1 MSKEKENNDVNI
13 EKNNSEKLL
22 YEENEKSKEQIK
34 NLTREIEKIKNNY
47 EEEKKDLTLQISQL
61 KKENEELSKENEQFS
76 KQNNNINKEIINQ
89 DDNQLI
95 KLLKNFNN
103 NILDMK
109 FDIKN
114 FEMKNKEIFKIN
126 YINLSAEEIKKKSK
140 NWIEEINQFHENQI
154 YNLTN
159 NYEKT
164 IQQLKEKIEDLEFSL
179 EKNIFNLNEETIKN
193 TELNEKII
201 GIEKRIEEYE
211 SILDSKDKIITFQK
225 DNIELLNKKINEI
238 QSLNNEL
245 EDNVNKSYLQSKM
258 KEDEV
263 DTLVMI
269 IDGILGRRRDK
280 YEHNLNRL
288 SAETKQQIEEIVS
301 EYEIFDDDE

>member
-1 MSKEKENNDVNI
+1 MNLTKEIENL
-13 EKNNSEKLL
+13 KNKN
-22 YEENEKSKEQIK
+22 EEVQK
-34 NLTREIEKIKNNY
+34 NLSLK
-47 EEEKKDLTLQISQL
+47 ISQL
-61 KKENEELSKENEQFS
+61 EKENEELSKENEQLS
-76 KQNNNINKEIINQ
+76 KQNNNLNKEQINEN
-89 DDNQLI
+89 DNPLI

-103 NILDMK
+103 SILDMK

-114 FEMKNKEIFKIN
+114 FEMKNKEIFKVN

>member
-1 MSKEKENNDVNI
+1 MSQKNENI
-13 EKNNSEKLL
+13 EKKNEKSLK
-22 YEENEKSKEQIK
+22 EEFEKSKEQILNLTKEIENLKNKNEEVQK
-34 NLTREIEKIKNNY
+34 NLSLK
-47 EEEKKDLTLQISQL
+47 ISQL
-61 KKENEELSKENEQFS
+61 EKENEELSKANEQLS
-76 KQNNNINKEIINQ
+76 KQNNNLNKEQINEN
-89 DDNQLI
+89 DNPLI

-103 NILDMK
+103 SILDMK

-114 FEMKNKEIFKIN
+114 FEMKNKEIFKVN

>member
-47 EEEKKDLTLQISQL
+47 EEEKKELTLQISQL

-95 KLLKNFNN
+95 KLLKNFTN

-140 NWIEEINQFHENQI
+140 NWIEEINQFHEDQI

-159 NYEKT
+159 NYEKI
-164 IQQLKEKIEDLEFSL
+164 IQQLKEEIENLQFSL
-179 EKNIFNLNEETIKN
+179 EKNSLSLNEEIIKN
-193 TELNEKII
+193 NELTENIT
-201 GIEKRIEEYE
+201 GIEKRIDEYE
-211 SILDSKDKIITFQK
+211 SILESKDKIISSQK
-225 DNIELLNKKINEI
+225 ENIRLLNEKINEI
-238 QSLNNEL
+238 QSLKNEL
-245 EDNVNKSYLQSKM
+245 EDNVNKSYLQAKM

-269 IDGILGRRRDK
+269 LDGILGRRKDK

-288 SAETKQQIEEIVS
+288 GNETKQQIEEIVS

>member
-1 MSKEKENNDVNI
+1 MSQKIENI
-13 EKNNSEKLL
+13 EKKNEKSLK
-22 YEENEKSKEQIK
+22 EEFEKSKEQILNLTKEIENLKNKNEEVQK
-34 NLTREIEKIKNNY
+34 NLNLK
-47 EEEKKDLTLQISQL
+47 ISQL
-61 KKENEELSKENEQFS
+61 EKENEELSKENEQLS
-76 KQNNNINKEIINQ
+76 KQNNNLNKEQIKEN
-89 DDNQLI
+89 DNPLI

-103 NILDMK
+103 SILDMK

-114 FEMKNKEIFKIN
+114 FEMKNKEIFKVN

-245 EDNVNKSYLQSKM
+245 EDNVNKSYLQAKM

>member
-1 MSKEKENNDVNI
+1 
-13 EKNNSEKLL
+13 
-22 YEENEKSKEQIK
+22 
-34 NLTREIEKIKNNY
+34 
-47 EEEKKDLTLQISQL
+47 
-61 KKENEELSKENEQFS
+61 
-76 KQNNNINKEIINQ
+76 
-89 DDNQLI
+89 
-95 KLLKNFNN
+95 
-103 NILDMK
+103 MK

-114 FEMKNKEIFKIN
+114 FEMKNKEIFKVN

>member
-1 MSKEKENNDVNI
+1 MSQKNENI
-13 EKNNSEKLL
+13 EKKNEKSLK
-22 YEENEKSKEQIK
+22 EEFDKSKEQILNLTKEIENLKNKNEEVQK
-34 NLTREIEKIKNNY
+34 NLSLK
-47 EEEKKDLTLQISQL
+47 ISQL
-61 KKENEELSKENEQFS
+61 EKENEELSKENEQLS
-76 KQNNNINKEIINQ
+76 KQNNNLNKEQINEN
-89 DDNQLI
+89 DNPLI

-103 NILDMK
+103 SILDMK

-114 FEMKNKEIFKIN
+114 FEMKNKEIFKVN

-179 EKNIFNLNEETIKN
+179 EK
-193 TELNEKII
+193 
-201 GIEKRIEEYE
+201 KRIEEYE

-245 EDNVNKSYLQSKM
+245 EDNVNKSYLQAKM

>member
-1 MSKEKENNDVNI
+1 MSQKIENI
-13 EKNNSEKLL
+13 EKKNEKSLK
-22 YEENEKSKEQIK
+22 EEFDKSKEQILNLTKEIENLKNKNEEVQK
-34 NLTREIEKIKNNY
+34 NLSLK
-47 EEEKKDLTLQISQL
+47 ISQL
-61 KKENEELSKENEQFS
+61 EKENEELSKENEQLS
-76 KQNNNINKEIINQ
+76 KQNNNLNKEQIKEN
-89 DDNQLI
+89 DNPLI

-103 NILDMK
+103 SILDMK

-114 FEMKNKEIFKIN
+114 FEMKNKEIFKVN

-245 EDNVNKSYLQSKM
+245 EDNVNKSYLQAKM

>member
-1 MSKEKENNDVNI
+1 MSQKNENI
-13 EKNNSEKLL
+13 EKKNEKSLK
-22 YEENEKSKEQIK
+22 EEFDKSKEQILNLTKEIENLKNKNEEVQK
-34 NLTREIEKIKNNY
+34 NLNLK
-47 EEEKKDLTLQISQL
+47 ISQL
-61 KKENEELSKENEQFS
+61 EKENEELSKENEQLS
-76 KQNNNINKEIINQ
+76 KQNNNLNKEQINEN
-89 DDNQLI
+89 DNPLI

-103 NILDMK
+103 SILDMK

-114 FEMKNKEIFKIN
+114 FEMKNKEIFKVN

-245 EDNVNKSYLQSKM
+245 EDNVNKSYLQAKM

>member
-140 NWIEEINQFHENQI
+140 NWIEEINQFHEDQI

-159 NYEKT
+159 NYEKI
-164 IQQLKEKIEDLEFSL
+164 IQQLKEEIENLQFSL
-179 EKNIFNLNEETIKN
+179 EKNSLSLNEQIIKN
-193 TELNEKII
+193 NELTENLT
-201 GIEKRIEEYE
+201 GIEKRIDEYE
-211 SILDSKDKIITFQK
+211 SILESKDKIISSQK
-225 DNIELLNKKINEI
+225 ENIQLLNKKINEI
-238 QSLNNEL
+238 QSLKNEL
-245 EDNVNKSYLQSKM
+245 EDNVNKSYLQAKM

-269 IDGILGRRRDK
+269 LDGILGRRKDK

-288 SAETKQQIEEIVS
+288 GNETKQQIEEIVS
-301 EYEIFDDDE
+301 EYEIFDEE

>member
-1 MSKEKENNDVNI
+1 MSQKIENI
-13 EKNNSEKLL
+13 EKKNEKSLK
-22 YEENEKSKEQIK
+22 EEFEKSKEQILNLTKEIENLKNKNEEVQK
-34 NLTREIEKIKNNY
+34 NLSLK
-47 EEEKKDLTLQISQL
+47 ISQL
-61 KKENEELSKENEQFS
+61 EKENEELSKENEQLS
-76 KQNNNINKEIINQ
+76 KQNNNLNKEQINEN
-89 DDNQLI
+89 DNPLI

-103 NILDMK
+103 SILDMK

-114 FEMKNKEIFKIN
+114 FEMKNKEIFKVN

-245 EDNVNKSYLQSKM
+245 EDNVNKSYLQAKM

>member
-1 MSKEKENNDVNI
+1 MSQKNENI
-13 EKNNSEKLL
+13 EKKNEKSLK
-22 YEENEKSKEQIK
+22 EEFEKSKEQILNLTKEIENLKNKNEEVQK
-34 NLTREIEKIKNNY
+34 NLSLK
-47 EEEKKDLTLQISQL
+47 ISQL
-61 KKENEELSKENEQFS
+61 EKENEELSKENEQLS
-76 KQNNNINKEIINQ
+76 KQNNNLNKEQINEN
-89 DDNQLI
+89 DNPLI

-103 NILDMK
+103 SILDMK

-114 FEMKNKEIFKIN
+114 FEMKNKEIFKVN

>member
-140 NWIEEINQFHENQI
+140 NWIEEINQFHEDQI

-159 NYEKT
+159 NYEKI
-164 IQQLKEKIEDLEFSL
+164 IQQLKEEIENLQFSL
-179 EKNIFNLNEETIKN
+179 EKNSLSLNEQIIKN
-193 TELNEKII
+193 NELTENLT
-201 GIEKRIEEYE
+201 GIEKRIDEYE
-211 SILDSKDKIITFQK
+211 SILESKDKIINSQK
-225 DNIELLNKKINEI
+225 ENIQLLNKKINEI
-238 QSLNNEL
+238 QSLKNEL
-245 EDNVNKSYLQSKM
+245 EDNVNKSYLQAKM

-269 IDGILGRRRDK
+269 IESILGRRKDK

-288 SAETKQQIEEIVS
+288 GNETKQQIEEIAS
-301 EYEIFDDDE
+301 QYEIFDEE

>member
-1 MSKEKENNDVNI
+1 LNLTKEIENL
-13 EKNNSEKLL
+13 KNKN
-22 YEENEKSKEQIK
+22 EEVQK
-34 NLTREIEKIKNNY
+34 NLSLK
-47 EEEKKDLTLQISQL
+47 ISQL
-61 KKENEELSKENEQFS
+61 EKENEELSKENEQLS
-76 KQNNNINKEIINQ
+76 KQNNNLNKEQINEN
-89 DDNQLI
+89 DNPLI

-103 NILDMK
+103 SILDMK

-114 FEMKNKEIFKIN
+114 FEMKNKEIFKVN

>member
-1 MSKEKENNDVNI
+1 MSQKNENI
-13 EKNNSEKLL
+13 EKKNEKSLK
-22 YEENEKSKEQIK
+22 EEFDKSKEQILNLTKEIENLKNKNEEVQK
-34 NLTREIEKIKNNY
+34 NLNLK
-47 EEEKKDLTLQISQL
+47 ISQL
-61 KKENEELSKENEQFS
+61 EKENEELSKENEQLS
-76 KQNNNINKEIINQ
+76 KQNNKLNKEQIKEN
-89 DDNQLI
+89 DNPLI

-103 NILDMK
+103 SILDMK

-114 FEMKNKEIFKIN
+114 FEMKNKEIFKVN

>member
-1 MSKEKENNDVNI
+1 MSQKNENI
-13 EKNNSEKLL
+13 EKKNEKSLK
-22 YEENEKSKEQIK
+22 EEFEKSKEQILNLTKEIENLKNKNEEVQK
-34 NLTREIEKIKNNY
+34 NLSLK
-47 EEEKKDLTLQISQL
+47 ISQL
-61 KKENEELSKENEQFS
+61 EKENEELSKENEQLS
-76 KQNNNINKEIINQ
+76 KQNNNLNKEQINEN
-89 DDNQLI
+89 DNPLI

-103 NILDMK
+103 SILDMK

>member
-1 MSKEKENNDVNI
+1 MSQKIENI
-13 EKNNSEKLL
+13 EKKNEKSLK
-22 YEENEKSKEQIK
+22 EEFDKSKEQILNLTKEIENLKNKNEEVQK
-34 NLTREIEKIKNNY
+34 NLNLK
-47 EEEKKDLTLQISQL
+47 ISQL
-61 KKENEELSKENEQFS
+61 EKENEELSKENEQLS
-76 KQNNNINKEIINQ
+76 KQNNNLNKEQIKEN
-89 DDNQLI
+89 DNPLI

-103 NILDMK
+103 SILDMK

-114 FEMKNKEIFKIN
+114 FEMKNKEIFKVN

-245 EDNVNKSYLQSKM
+245 EDNVNKSYLQAKM

>member
-1 MSKEKENNDVNI
+1 MNLTKEIENL
-13 EKNNSEKLL
+13 KNKN
-22 YEENEKSKEQIK
+22 EEVQK
-34 NLTREIEKIKNNY
+34 NLNLK
-47 EEEKKDLTLQISQL
+47 ISQL
-61 KKENEELSKENEQFS
+61 EKENEELSKENEQLS
-76 KQNNNINKEIINQ
+76 KQNNNLNKEQIKEN
-89 DDNQLI
+89 DNPLI

-103 NILDMK
+103 SILDMK

-114 FEMKNKEIFKIN
+114 FEMKNKEIFKVN

-245 EDNVNKSYLQSKM
+245 EDNVNKSYLQAKM

>member
-1 MSKEKENNDVNI
+1 MITPLDLENKRFSKKMRGYNDDEVDEFLDAVTI
-13 EKNNSEKLL
+13 DYEKL
-22 YEENEKSKEQIK
+22 YREN
-34 NLTREIEKIKNNY
+34 
-47 EEEKKDLTLQISQL
+47 
-61 KKENEELSKENEQFS
+61 
-76 KQNNNINKEIINQ
+76 
-89 DDNQLI
+89 
-95 KLLKNFNN
+95 
-103 NILDMK
+103 
-109 FDIKN
+109 
-114 FEMKNKEIFKIN
+114 
-126 YINLSAEEIKKKSK
+126 AE
-140 NWIEEINQFHENQI
+140 
-154 YNLTN
+154 
-159 NYEKT
+159 
-164 IQQLKEKIEDLEFSL
+164 LKEKIEDLEFSL

>member
-1 MSKEKENNDVNI
+1 MSQKNENI
-13 EKNNSEKLL
+13 EKKNEKSLK
-22 YEENEKSKEQIK
+22 EEFDKSKEQILNLTKEIENLKNKNEEVQK
-34 NLTREIEKIKNNY
+34 NLSLK
-47 EEEKKDLTLQISQL
+47 ISQL
-61 KKENEELSKENEQFS
+61 EKENEELSKENEQLS
-76 KQNNNINKEIINQ
+76 KQNNNLNKEQINEN
-89 DDNQLI
+89 DNPLI

-103 NILDMK
+103 SILDMK

-114 FEMKNKEIFKIN
+114 FEMKNKEIFKVN

-245 EDNVNKSYLQSKM
+245 EDNVNKSYLQAKM

>member
-1 MSKEKENNDVNI
+1 MNLTKEIENL
-13 EKNNSEKLL
+13 KNKN
-22 YEENEKSKEQIK
+22 EEVQK
-34 NLTREIEKIKNNY
+34 NLNLK
-47 EEEKKDLTLQISQL
+47 ISQL
-61 KKENEELSKENEQFS
+61 EKENEELSKENEQLS
-76 KQNNNINKEIINQ
+76 KQNNNLNKEQINEN
-89 DDNQLI
+89 DNPLI

-103 NILDMK
+103 SILDMK

-114 FEMKNKEIFKIN
+114 FEMKNKEIFKVN

-245 EDNVNKSYLQSKM
+245 EDNVNKSYLQAKM

>member
-1 MSKEKENNDVNI
+1 MSQKIENI
-13 EKNNSEKLL
+13 EKKNEKSLK
-22 YEENEKSKEQIK
+22 EEFEKSKEQILNLTKEIENLKNKNEEVQK
-34 NLTREIEKIKNNY
+34 NLSLK
-47 EEEKKDLTLQISQL
+47 ISQL
-61 KKENEELSKENEQFS
+61 EKENEELSKENEQLS
-76 KQNNNINKEIINQ
+76 KQNNNLNKEQIKEN
-89 DDNQLI
+89 DNPLI

-103 NILDMK
+103 SILDMK

-114 FEMKNKEIFKIN
+114 FEMKNKEIFKVN

-245 EDNVNKSYLQSKM
+245 EDNVNKSYLQAKM

>member
-1 MSKEKENNDVNI
+1 MSQKNENI
-13 EKNNSEKLL
+13 EKKNEKSLK
-22 YEENEKSKEQIK
+22 EEFDKSKEQILNLTKEIENLKNKNEEVQK
-34 NLTREIEKIKNNY
+34 NLSLK
-47 EEEKKDLTLQISQL
+47 ISQL
-61 KKENEELSKENEQFS
+61 EKENEELSKENEQLS
-76 KQNNNINKEIINQ
+76 KQNNNLNKEQIKEN
-89 DDNQLI
+89 DNPLI

-103 NILDMK
+103 SILDMK

-114 FEMKNKEIFKIN
+114 FEMKNKEIFKVN

-245 EDNVNKSYLQSKM
+245 EDNVNKSYLQAKM

>member
-1 MSKEKENNDVNI
+1 MNLTKEIENL
-13 EKNNSEKLL
+13 KNKN
-22 YEENEKSKEQIK
+22 EEVQK
-34 NLTREIEKIKNNY
+34 NLSLK
-47 EEEKKDLTLQISQL
+47 ISQL
-61 KKENEELSKENEQFS
+61 EKENEELSKENEQLS
-76 KQNNNINKEIINQ
+76 KQNNNLNKEQIKEN
-89 DDNQLI
+89 DNPLI

-103 NILDMK
+103 SILDMK

-114 FEMKNKEIFKIN
+114 FEMKNKEIFKVN

-245 EDNVNKSYLQSKM
+245 EDNVNKSYLQAKM

>member
-1 MSKEKENNDVNI
+1 MSQKNENI
-13 EKNNSEKLL
+13 EKKKEKSLK
-22 YEENEKSKEQIK
+22 EEFEKSKEQILNLTKEIENLKNKNEEVQK
-34 NLTREIEKIKNNY
+34 NLSLK
-47 EEEKKDLTLQISQL
+47 ISQL
-61 KKENEELSKENEQFS
+61 EKENEELSKENEQLS
-76 KQNNNINKEIINQ
+76 KQNNNLNKEQINEN
-89 DDNQLI
+89 DNPLI

-103 NILDMK
+103 SILDMK

-114 FEMKNKEIFKIN
+114 FEMKNKEIFKVN

>member
-1 MSKEKENNDVNI
+1 MSQKNENI
-13 EKNNSEKLL
+13 EKKNEKSLK
-22 YEENEKSKEQIK
+22 EEFEKSKENILNLTKEIENLKNKNEEVQK
-34 NLTREIEKIKNNY
+34 NLNLK
-47 EEEKKDLTLQISQL
+47 ISQL
-61 KKENEELSKENEQFS
+61 EKENEELSKENEQLS
-76 KQNNNINKEIINQ
+76 KQNNNLNKEQINEN
-89 DDNQLI
+89 DNPLI

-103 NILDMK
+103 SILDMK

-114 FEMKNKEIFKIN
+114 FEMKNKEIFKVN

-245 EDNVNKSYLQSKM
+245 EDNVNKSYLQAKM

>member
-1 MSKEKENNDVNI
+1 MSKEKEY
-13 EKNNSEKLL
+13 EKKNNNEKLL
-22 YEENEKSKEQIK
+22 HDENEKSKEQII
-34 NLTREIEKIKNNY
+34 NLRREIEKIKNNY

-95 KLLKNFNN
+95 KLLKNFTN

-245 EDNVNKSYLQSKM
+245 EDNVNKSYLQAKM

>member
-1 MSKEKENNDVNI
+1 MSQKIENI
-13 EKNNSEKLL
+13 EKKNEKSHK
-22 YEENEKSKEQIK
+22 EEFEKSKEQILNLTKEIENLKNKNEEVQK
-34 NLTREIEKIKNNY
+34 NLNLK
-47 EEEKKDLTLQISQL
+47 ISQL
-61 KKENEELSKENEQFS
+61 EKENEELSKENEQLS
-76 KQNNNINKEIINQ
+76 KQNNNLNKEQINEN
-89 DDNQLI
+89 DNPLI

-103 NILDMK
+103 SILDMK

-114 FEMKNKEIFKIN
+114 FEMKNKEIFKVN

-245 EDNVNKSYLQSKM
+245 EDNVNKSYLQAKM

>member
-1 MSKEKENNDVNI
+1 MSQKNENI
-13 EKNNSEKLL
+13 EKKNEKSLK
-22 YEENEKSKEQIK
+22 EEFEKSKEQILNLTKEIENLKNKNEEVQK
-34 NLTREIEKIKNNY
+34 NLSLK
-47 EEEKKDLTLQISQL
+47 ISQL
-61 KKENEELSKENEQFS
+61 EKENEELSKENEQLS
-76 KQNNNINKEIINQ
+76 KQNNNLNKEQINEN
-89 DDNQLI
+89 DNPLI

-103 NILDMK
+103 SILDMK

-114 FEMKNKEIFKIN
+114 FEMKNKEIFKVN

-269 IDGILGRRRDK
+269 IDGILGRRKDK

-288 SAETKQQIEEIVS
+288 GNETKQQIEEIVS
-301 EYEIFDDDE
+301 EYEIFDEE